1 MGNKQRNNLKDYLT
15 YVALRL
21 FEMSLKMFGIKA
33 NYATAALIGDAMYF
47 LDKRHRERAIR
58 HLEISFPEW
67 DAKKVRHVARLS
79 MRNLLY
85 LAIEVLFTP
94 LLITPSQWRNHVTM
108 VNQKENIRHLLR
120 EKRGAVY
127 LTGHFGNWEVI
138 GYTMATVGFPVY
150 AVARALDNPYIHD
163 HILGVRERTG
173 MTILDKRGAAERADD
188 IIDECGAVSFIADQ
202 DAGRKG
208 CFVDFFGRKA
218 STYKSIAILAIRHE
232 VPIIVG
238 YGRRKGNAFDFEI
251 GIQRIIDPSEWA
263 DKDDEV
269 TWVTQQYTTALEE
282 VIRTAPEQYLWVHR
296 RWKHRPKGEE
306 KPADGIA

>member
-1 MGNKQRNNLKDYLT
+1 MAKPRNKLVDYLT
-15 YVALRL
+15 YLGVRV
-21 FEMSLKMFGIKA
+21 FEMAVKMFGIKA
-33 NYATAALIGDAMYF
+33 NYATAALIGDAMYYF
-47 LDKRHRERAIR
+47 DKRHRERAIR
-58 HLEISFPEW
+58 HLELSFPEW

-79 MRNLLY
+79 MRNMLY

-94 LLITPSQWRNHVTM
+94 LLVTPSQWRKYVTL

-150 AVARALDNPYIHD
+150 AVARPLDNPYLNE

-173 MTILDKRGAAERADD
+173 MTILDKRGAAEQSDD
-188 IIDECGAVSFIADQ
+188 ILESCGAVSFIADQ

-218 STYKSIAILAIRHE
+218 STYKSIALLAMRYEI
-232 VPIIVG
+232 PIIVG
-238 YGRRKGNAFDFEI
+238 YGKRTEENFKFEI
-251 GIQRIIDPSEWA
+251 GVQRIIDPTEWE
-263 DKDDEV
+263 DKDDPLK
-269 TWVTQQYTTALEE
+269 WVTQEYTTALEE

-306 KPADGIA
+306 APKDGIA

>member
-1 MGNKQRNNLKDYLT
+1 MAKPRNKLVDYLT
-15 YVALRL
+15 YLGVRV
-21 FEMSLKMFGIKA
+21 FEMAVKMFGIKA
-33 NYATAALIGDAMYF
+33 NYATAALIGDAMYYF
-47 LDKRHRERAIR
+47 DKRHRERAIR
-58 HLEISFPEW
+58 HLELSFPEW

-79 MRNLLY
+79 MRNMLY

-94 LLITPSQWRNHVTM
+94 LLVTPSQWRKYVTL

-150 AVARALDNPYIHD
+150 AVARPLDNPYLNE

-173 MTILDKRGAAERADD
+173 MTILDKRGAAEQSDD
-188 IIDECGAVSFIADQ
+188 ILESCGAVSFIADQ

-218 STYKSIAILAIRHE
+218 STYKSIALLAMRYEI
-232 VPIIVG
+232 PIIVG
-238 YGRRKGNAFDFEI
+238 YGKRTEENFKFEI
-251 GIQRIIDPSEWA
+251 GVQRIIDPTEWE
-263 DKDDEV
+263 DKDDPLK
-269 TWVTQQYTTALEE
+269 WITQEYTTALEE

-306 KPADGIA
+306 TPKDGIA

>member
-1 MGNKQRNNLKDYLT
+1 MGKKSRNNVTDYLT
-15 YVALRL
+15 YLGVRV
-21 FEMSLKMFGIKA
+21 FEMAIKMFGVKA

-47 LDKRHRERAIR
+47 FDKRHRERAIR
-58 HLEISFPEW
+58 HLELSFPEW
-67 DAKKVRHVARLS
+67 DKKKVRHIARLS
-79 MRNLLY
+79 MRNMLY

-94 LLITPSQWRNHVTM
+94 LLVTPSQWRKYVTL

-150 AVARALDNPYIHD
+150 AVARPLDNPYLNE

-173 MTILDKRGAAERADD
+173 MTILDKRGAAEQSDD
-188 IIDECGAVSFIADQ
+188 ILEGCGAVSFIADQ

-218 STYKSIAILAIRHE
+218 STYKSIALLAMRYEI
-232 VPIIVG
+232 PIIVG
-238 YGRRKGNAFDFEI
+238 YGKRTEENFKFEI
-251 GIQRIIDPSEWA
+251 GVQRIIDPTEWE
-263 DKDDEV
+263 DKDDPLK
-269 TWVTQQYTTALEE
+269 WVTQEYTTALEE

-306 KPADGIA
+306 TPKDGIA